1 MNQLD
6 TLLVQAALRNVESA
20 LAFLREGALAPTDL
34 ASFKASLDLI
44 CARSDLKAALVG
56 NVAKVEG

>member
-1 MNQLD
+1 MNPLD

-20 LAFLREGALAPTDL
+20 LAHLKAAALGPDL
-34 ASFKASLDLI
+34 EPFKAHLDLI
-44 CARSDLKAALVG
+44 CARGDLKAALVG